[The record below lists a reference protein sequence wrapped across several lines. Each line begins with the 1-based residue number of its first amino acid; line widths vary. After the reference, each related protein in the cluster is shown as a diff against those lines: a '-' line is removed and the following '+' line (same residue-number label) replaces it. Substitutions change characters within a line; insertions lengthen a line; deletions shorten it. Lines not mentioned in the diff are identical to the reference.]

1 MVAPICRQN
10 TTGRNVYLPETM
22 KMLRFRAYDDYDEEV
37 LEAGDY
43 YVRAG
48 LNEVLVFI
56 RPGKSLGIAKPGVS
70 AEKTIKTP
78 EIFKNIVF

>member
-1 MVAPICRQN
+1 M
-10 TTGRNVYLPETM
+10 
-22 KMLRFRAYDDYDEEV
+22 
-37 LEAGDY
+37 
-43 YVRAG
+43 RAG

-56 RPGKSLGIAKPGVS
+56 RPGKSLVIAKPGVS